1 MGEVDNRFLLSFT
14 MPKGIRLMGRD
25 LYPWCV
31 KYRVRL
37 MAFKSPITDEDD
49 RTRPITPADLLL
61 AVQVCSET
69 PIGTDGQLERD
80 EVAKL
85 SVEGEFASALNQFVD
100 YLHLDKYPKFWENHR
115 RSVGDK
121 IGVPWPLSLV
131 AFMISNG
138 IPEKRAWEMPECQA
152 VWMQT
157 AFSVNAGNEVN
168 LLTSDEE
175 DFLDS
180 LRDQDASQSLPEGQ
194 G

>member
-1 MGEVDNRFLLSFT
+1 
-14 MPKGIRLMGRD
+14 
-25 LYPWCV
+25 
-31 KYRVRL
+31 

-80 EVAKL
+80 EIAKL
-85 SVEGEFASALNQFVD
+85 SVEGEFAKALFEFVD
-100 YLHLDKYPKFWENHR
+100 YLHLDKFPKFWENQR
-115 RSVGDK
+115 RVAGDRV
-121 IGVPWPLSLV
+121 GVPWPLSLV
-131 AFMISNG
+131 AFLISNG

-157 AFSVNAGNEVN
+157 AFAINAGTEVN

-180 LRDQDASQSLPEGQ
+180 LRDQEGGQSLPDGQ
-194 G
+194 K